1 MTHTSEKTESLRRYD
16 QYTSITLT
24 DVRDKMTVREKK
36 GEERE
41 TDRQREREVK
51 RIERN
56 IHINR
61 HITEKGNADQN
72 LNC

>member
-24 DVRDKMTVREKK
+24 DVRGKMTEREKK

-41 TDRQREREVK
+41 TDRQTERERVPSHL
-51 RIERN
+51 RL
-56 IHINR
+56 R
-61 HITEKGNADQN
+61 HCSIRRREC
-72 LNC
+72 LFYLL